1 MSQPTATL
9 RRLRRFRPS
18 IDTKFHIDHDWWENS
33 GRDFRLYLRDQLC
46 EECRERFADH
56 QNTENVDWVDPDTG
70 GAPDRRPRECLRAL
84 RQRPGIHQQ
93 RLPLASACFRV
104 FLANNNAF
112 SPNELNQLLPWLSG
126 QNPAHPGRREDYLGL
141 RPSIT
146 NALSELQTQSGG
158 RNDQPL
164 CYLLTKP
171 STQRLRCASP
181 GSAHAWSARAARP
194 PLLRPTRSHRR

>member
-9 RRLRRFRPS
+9 RRLRRSRPS

-70 GAPDRRPRECLRAL
+70 EVHQTDALRECLRTRCAND
-84 RQRPGIHQQ
+84 PEYINE

-104 FLANNNAF
+104 FLANNNTPL
-112 SPNELNQLLPWLSG
+112 SPNELNQLLPWLSADRILRTLG
-126 QNPAHPGRREDYLGL
+126 GERVYLGL
-141 RPSIT
+141 RPVD
-146 NALSELQTQSGG
+146 N
-158 RNDQPL
+158 
-164 CYLLTKP
+164 
-171 STQRLRCASP
+171 
-181 GSAHAWSARAARP
+181 
-194 PLLRPTRSHRR
+194 